1 MILSDVLPGYLA
13 LNLLSESQSLSE
25 RQRSLLQVRVRNM
38 NSRVAVCKIEI
49 FDSEDPFSSGE
60 NE

>member
-38 NSRVAVCKIEI
+38 NSRVAYAR
-49 FDSEDPFSSGE
+49 
-60 NE
+60 